1 MYLHLKQLEKR
12 DEKILDT
19 TFNNIYSITILA
31 FWISIISQE

>member
-31 FWISIISQE
+31 F